1 MSDLRSINPS
11 NGDIVGVYPQLS
23 EQELNQLIA
32 EVNTEFDL
40 WRRIPIKDRCKYFK
54 YFMRKI

>member
-23 EQELNQLIA
+23 VQELNQLIL
-32 EVNTEFDL
+32 EVNSEFDF
-40 WRRIPIKDRCKYFK
+40 CSGCVNCS
-54 YFMRKI
+54 